1 VSTNHM
7 LYQVTV
13 KALLFK
19 DGKLLTLI
27 SPNGYLDFPGGR
39 VDASECNLTW
49 EESLEREVAEE
60 LGQDLHI
67 KVGET
72 VFVTKRAYTFSGT
85 AHHVAAIYFKAEYE
99 SGQITLSDEHAR
111 FDWVDPAALATT
123 DYKFVSADECRQ
135 MRAYFAPER

>member
-1 VSTNHM
+1 VPANHM

-27 SPNGYLDFPGGR
+27 TPNGYLDFPGGR
-39 VDASECNLTW
+39 VDESERDLTW

-60 LGQDLHI
+60 LGADLHI

-72 VFVTKRAYTFSGT
+72 VFVTKRAYTFSGK
-85 AHHVAAIYFKAEYE
+85 AHYVAAIYFKAEYE
-99 SGQITLSDEHAR
+99 SGQIALSDEHAR
-111 FDWVDPAALATT
+111 SEWVDPAVLATAG
-123 DYKFVSADECRQ
+123 YKFVSEDERRQ
-135 MRAYFAPER
+135 MQAYFGK

>member
-1 VSTNHM
+1 MPANHM

-27 SPNGYLDFPGGR
+27 TPTGYLDFPGGR
-39 VDASECNLTW
+39 VDTGERDLTW

-60 LGQDLHI
+60 LGADLRI

-72 VFVTKRAYTFSGT
+72 AFVTKRAYTSGGT
-85 AHHVAAIYFKAEYE
+85 AYAVAAIYFWAEYQ
-99 SGQITLSDEHAR
+99 SGQVALSDEHAH
-111 FDWVDPAALATT
+111 FEWVNPATLATA
-123 DYKFVSADECRQ
+123 DYKFVSEDERRQ
-135 MRAYFAPER
+135 IRAYFASRQ